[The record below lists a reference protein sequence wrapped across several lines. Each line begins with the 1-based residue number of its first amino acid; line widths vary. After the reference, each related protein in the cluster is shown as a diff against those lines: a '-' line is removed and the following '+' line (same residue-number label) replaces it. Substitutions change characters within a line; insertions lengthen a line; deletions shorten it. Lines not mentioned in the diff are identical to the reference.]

1 MTNWNPVAALTAD
14 EITVATFA
22 WSVAACALLGAIIAW
37 FTPRPKAD
45 Q

>member
-22 WSVAACALLGAIIAW
+22 WSVAACALLGERYGVVAA
-37 FTPRPKAD
+37 
-45 Q
+45 